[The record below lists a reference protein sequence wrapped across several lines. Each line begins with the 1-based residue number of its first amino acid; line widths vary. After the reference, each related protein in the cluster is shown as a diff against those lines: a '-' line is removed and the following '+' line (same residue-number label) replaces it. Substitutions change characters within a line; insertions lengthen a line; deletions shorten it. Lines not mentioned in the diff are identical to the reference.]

1 MTGKPR
7 LTKRKLQT
15 SNDENIAR
23 KPQLNK
29 ASKERSD
36 KMDMTEKL
44 NEALLEE
51 VKENEVAI
59 AKLEEKKEEKHV
71 EIIKEL
77 KQKIGILE

>member
-1 MTGKPR
+1 MQNESS
-7 LTKRKLQT
+7 KLPI
-15 SNDENIAR
+15 NIAR